1 MHTVRVRTYR
11 HLSGEDG
18 MHNGAVTPCINNVT
32 VTLEPLVHQAI
43 QQGAA
48 VVTEGGAGIRVGAE
62 LVQSGLATTALL
74 TQAG

>member
-1 MHTVRVRTYR
+1 
-11 HLSGEDG
+11 
-18 MHNGAVTPCINNVT
+18 MHNNNVT